1 MKVRTVR
8 ILGHLAL
15 ATGAAGIA
23 AAAAIEHLGWQPGFE
38 ADHAIHAALA
48 ALAAWWLALVTLR
61 RDRLATQSA
70 DAQRLSVLLAHMNHP
85 THAVQGDQL
94 A

>member
-1 MKVRTVR
+1 MKVLTVR

-38 ADHAIHAALA
+38 ADHAIHGSLA

-70 DAQRLSVLLAHMNHP
+70 DAQRLFQLLAHMNDTTRAAP
-85 THAVQGDQL
+85 GDKL